1 MGKLKIPI
9 HEATIL
15 LLHKNVEVETNFIF
29 LGGAELLK
37 LEMMDM

>member
-15 LLHKNVEVETNFIF
+15 LLHKNVKVETNFIF